1 MRDDRIVLEQSVWN
15 AGEKSPDPLIGKVSR
30 GNKIVKYQT
39 ILYAKQGAV
48 AKVIT
53 NRPRYKNA
61 QSRLMIEEMD
71 HAFTAANADDEVRV
85 IILGAMGDTFSS
97 GHDIGTPEEKEDM
110 QRRPFPKGVRGEYA
124 LSRHL
129 FLDTTLRWRDLDK
142 PTIAQVQGMC
152 IFGGWMFAAAMD
164 LIVAADNAKFLPALM
179 QYYSI
184 PWDIPIRKAKE
195 AIFRSRFIGADE
207 AERLGFVNLVV
218 PVDRLEE
225 ETMALANEIA
235 ANDPFT
241 LRMAKWAANAA
252 QDAMGFS
259 NSIRNAHSH
268 YMVQGLDSFTK
279 DKLEG
284 KGFPK
289 VMPGVARALKTRKE

>member
-1 MRDDRIVLEQSVWN
+1 MEYQAIIF
-15 AGEKSPDPLIGKVSR
+15 EKH
-30 GNKIVKYQT
+30 
-39 ILYAKQGAV
+39 GAI
-48 AKVIT
+48 AKVIL

-71 HAFTAANADDEVRV
+71 HAFAAASADDDVRV
-85 IILGAMGDTFSS
+85 IVLSAAGDTFSS

-110 QRRPFPKGVRGEYA
+110 RRRPFPKGVRGEYA
-124 LSRHL
+124 LSRYL

-164 LIVAADNAKFLPALM
+164 LIVASDDAMFLPALM
-179 QYYSI
+179 QYFSI

-195 AIFRSRFIGADE
+195 AMFRSKFINAEE
-207 AERLGFVNLVV
+207 ASRLGFVNLVV
-218 PVDRLEE
+218 PRDRLED
-225 ETMALANEIA
+225 ETMALAKEIA
-235 ANDPFT
+235 ENDPFT
-241 LRMAKWAANAA
+241 LRMLKRAANAA

-259 NSIRNAHSH
+259 HSTRNAHSH
-268 YMVQGLDSFTK
+268 YMVQGLDSFVK

-289 VMPGVARALKTRKE
+289 VMPGVTRALKAKEK

>member
-1 MRDDRIVLEQSVWN
+1 M
-15 AGEKSPDPLIGKVSR
+15 
-30 GNKIVKYQT
+30 KYST
-39 ILYAKQGAV
+39 ILSEKQGAV

-71 HAFTAANADDEVRV
+71 DAFAAANADDDVRV
-85 IILGAMGDTFSS
+85 IILAAAGDTFSS

-110 QRRPFPKGVRGEYA
+110 RRRPFPKGVRGEYA
-124 LSRHL
+124 LSRYL

-164 LIVAADNAKFLPALM
+164 LVVASDDAQFLPALM
-179 QYYSI
+179 QYFSI

-195 AIFRSRFIGADE
+195 AMFRSRFIGAEE
-207 AERLGFVNLVV
+207 ACNLGFVNLVV
-218 PVDRLEE
+218 PRERLEE

-235 ANDPFT
+235 ENDPFT
-241 LRMAKWAANAA
+241 LRMVKWAANSA

-268 YMVQGLDSFTK
+268 YMVHGLDSYTK

-289 VMPGVARALKTRKE
+289 VMPGVTKALKAPKK

>member
-1 MRDDRIVLEQSVWN
+1 
-15 AGEKSPDPLIGKVSR
+15 
-30 GNKIVKYQT
+30 VKYQT
-39 ILYAKQGAV
+39 ILYEKQGAV

-71 HAFTAANADDEVRV
+71 HAFAAANADDDVRV
-85 IILGAMGDTFSS
+85 IILGAVGDTFSS

-110 QRRPFPKGVRGEYA
+110 RRRPFPKGVRGEYA
-124 LSRHL
+124 LSRYL

-164 LIVAADNAKFLPALM
+164 LIVASDDAMFLPALM
-179 QYYSI
+179 QYFSI

-195 AIFRSRFIGADE
+195 AMFRSRFIGAEE
-207 AERLGFVNLVV
+207 ACRLGFVNLVV
-218 PVDRLEE
+218 ARERLEA
-225 ETMALANEIA
+225 ETMALAKEIA
-235 ANDPFT
+235 ENDPFT
-241 LRMAKWAANAA
+241 LRMVKWAANSA

-268 YMVQGLDSFTK
+268 YMVHGLDSYTK
-279 DKLEG
+279 DKLDG

-289 VMPGVARALKTRKE
+289 VMPGVTHALKTRGK

>member
-1 MRDDRIVLEQSVWN
+1 
-15 AGEKSPDPLIGKVSR
+15 VSH
-30 GNKIVKYQT
+30 GNKIVKYQA
-39 ILYAKQGAV
+39 ILYEKQGAV

-71 HAFTAANADDEVRV
+71 HAFATANADDEVRV
-85 IILGAMGDTFSS
+85 IILGAMGETFSS
-97 GHDIGTPEEKEDM
+97 GHDIGTPEEREDM
-110 QRRPFPKGVRGEYA
+110 RRRPFPKGVRGEYA

-195 AIFRSRFIGADE
+195 AIFRSRFIGAEE

-218 PVDRLEE
+218 PIDRLEQ

-241 LRMAKWAANAA
+241 LRMAKWAANTA

-289 VMPGVARALKTRKE
+289 VMPGVARALKNRKE

>member
-1 MRDDRIVLEQSVWN
+1 
-15 AGEKSPDPLIGKVSR
+15 
-30 GNKIVKYQT
+30 VKYQA
-39 ILYAKQGAV
+39 ILYEKQGAV

-71 HAFTAANADDEVRV
+71 HAFATANADDEVRV
-85 IILGAMGDTFSS
+85 IILGAMGETFSS
-97 GHDIGTPEEKEDM
+97 GHDIGTPEEREDM
-110 QRRPFPKGVRGEYA
+110 RRRPFPKGVRGEYA

-195 AIFRSRFIGADE
+195 AIFRSRFIGAEE

-218 PVDRLEE
+218 PIDRLEE

>member
-1 MRDDRIVLEQSVWN
+1 MIH
-15 AGEKSPDPLIGKVSR
+15 GEFM
-30 GNKIVKYQT
+30 KYKA
-39 ILYAKQGAV
+39 IIYEKHGVV
-48 AKVIT
+48 ARVIT

-71 HAFTAANADDEVRV
+71 HAFATANADEDVRV
-85 IILGAMGDTFSS
+85 IILAAAGDTFSS

-110 QRRPFPKGVRGEYA
+110 RRRPFPKGVSGEYA
-124 LSRHL
+124 LSRYL

-164 LIVAADNAKFLPALM
+164 LIVASDDAKFLPALM
-179 QYYSI
+179 QYFSI

-195 AIFRSRFIGADE
+195 AMFRSRFIGAKE
-207 AERLGFVNLVV
+207 ASQLGFVNLVV
-218 PVDRLEE
+218 PRERLEA
-225 ETMALANEIA
+225 ETMALAEEIA
-235 ANDPFT
+235 QNDSFT
-241 LRMAKWAANAA
+241 LRLLKWAANSA
-252 QDAMGFS
+252 QDAMGFT

-268 YMVQGLDSFTK
+268 YMVHGLGSYTK

-289 VMPGVARALKTRKE
+289 VMPGVARALKSPEE

>member
-1 MRDDRIVLEQSVWN
+1 MSYE
-15 AGEKSPDPLIGKVSR
+15 A
-30 GNKIVKYQT
+30 
-39 ILYAKQGAV
+39 ILYEKHGAV
-48 AKVIT
+48 AKIVT

-71 HAFTAANADDEVRV
+71 HAFAAANADNDVRV
-85 IILGAMGDTFSS
+85 IILAAAGDTFSS
-97 GHDIGTPEEKEDM
+97 GHDIGTPEERADM
-110 QRRPFPKGVRGEYA
+110 RRRPFPEGVRGEYA

-129 FLDTTLRWRDLDK
+129 FLDATLRWRDLDK
-142 PTIAQVQGMC
+142 PTIAQVQGLC

-164 LIVAADNAKFLPALM
+164 LIVASDDARFLPALM
-179 QYYSI
+179 QYFSI

-195 AIFRSRFIGADE
+195 AMFRSRFIGAEE
-207 AERLGFVNLVV
+207 AAQLGFVNLVV
-218 PVDRLEE
+218 SRDRLES

-235 ANDPFT
+235 QNDAFT
-241 LRMAKWAANAA
+241 LRMVKWAVNST

-259 NSIRNAHSH
+259 HSIRNAHSH

-279 DKLEG
+279 DKLDG

-289 VMPGVARALKTRKE
+289 VMPGVARALKTPEKS

>member
-1 MRDDRIVLEQSVWN
+1 
-15 AGEKSPDPLIGKVSR
+15 VSR
-30 GNKIVKYQT
+30 RNKIVKYQA
-39 ILYAKQGAV
+39 IIYEKQGAV
-48 AKVIT
+48 AKVVT

-71 HAFTAANADDEVRV
+71 HAFAAASADDEVRV

-110 QRRPFPKGVRGEYA
+110 RRRPFPKGVRGEYA

-129 FLDTTLRWRDLDK
+129 FLDTTLRWRDLGK

-195 AIFRSRFIGADE
+195 AIFRSRFIGAEE

-225 ETMALANEIA
+225 ETVALANEIA

-289 VMPGVARALKTRKE
+289 VMPGVARALKTRKA

>member
-1 MRDDRIVLEQSVWN
+1 
-15 AGEKSPDPLIGKVSR
+15 VSH
-30 GNKIVKYQT
+30 GNKIVKYQA
-39 ILYAKQGAV
+39 ILYEKQGAV

-71 HAFTAANADDEVRV
+71 HAFATANADDEVRV
-85 IILGAMGDTFSS
+85 IILGAMGETFSS
-97 GHDIGTPEEKEDM
+97 GHDIGTPEEREDM
-110 QRRPFPKGVRGEYA
+110 RRRPFPKGVRGEYA

-195 AIFRSRFIGADE
+195 AIFRSRFIGAEE

-218 PVDRLEE
+218 PIDRLEE

-289 VMPGVARALKTRKE
+289 VMPGVARALKTRKQ